1 MQAYSRSQGKI
12 IDVPD
17 TQTTQQTTGGSG
29 INGDQLK
36 QAALM
41 DLLTTGGKNISKIQA
56 VQSMFS
62 DTQGKK
68 DAAALRK
75 EFSTETKNLGFQELQ
90 NSWNKVQNAGEGGAG
105 DLTIVYS
112 YIKALDPTTAVREGE
127 INLTKAAES
136 IPSNIIRAY
145 NKAKQGQAISPQVR
159 QQMIAEIGT
168 MYNERAK
175 KQQELNAFY
184 SGLASDSGLD
194 PKDVIGRVG
203 TIEFADIPTTAGQTV
218 NPGVGSRLV
227 AGAKNNLNSILGIP
241 GALLQETGSRINQ
254 VVTNPREALRQY
266 PETVKEGIKA
276 TTYGPLASVLG
287 EYNQLLGEPLK
298 GGDVFGR
305 AVNRAIDNPVYTALD
320 LLPFLKSKGVKLPK
334 VKGPM
339 ESVGNM
345 RQQAAEVAQKSSGG
359 IAGEALTKAGRNTL
373 KTATGTTRGEIA
385 QFVEADK
392 PVFGGRAISIEE
404 SLDILKSANTAYTAA
419 GKVGRTAEAMYNKAI
434 GDAIRGELQR
444 VAPDVAKANKLFN
457 FLYNAPKIAQKTSW
471 LALKATGIGK
481 LLGL

>member
-1 MQAYSRSQGKI
+1 MQAYSKSQGKI
-12 IDVPD
+12 IEIPD
-17 TQTTQQTTGGSG
+17 TQTTQQSTGGSG
-29 INGDQLK
+29 TNSEQLK

-41 DLLTTGGKNISKIQA
+41 DLLTTGGKNLSKIQA

-68 DAAALRK
+68 DATALRK

-145 NKAKQGQAISPQVR
+145 NKAKKGQAISPQVR

-203 TIEFADIPTTAGQTV
+203 TIEFAEIPKIKQKKKDTSIGGALGGILGGAGGFMVGGPIGAGLGATAGYGAGGATQEMIQDLTGRQTEQPLEQV
-218 NPGVGSRLV
+218 KKVGGGAIG
-227 AGAKNNLNSILGIP
+227 AGATALSVANLFNL
-241 GALLQETGSRINQ
+241 
-254 VVTNPREALRQY
+254 
-266 PETVKEGIKA
+266 
-276 TTYGPLASVLG
+276 
-287 EYNQLLGEPLK
+287 LK
-298 GGDVFGR
+298 GGAG
-305 AVNRAIDNPVYTALD
+305 
-320 LLPFLKSKGVKLPK
+320 LLKAG
-334 VKGPM
+334 GPM
-339 ESVGNM
+339 KYVGNI
-345 RQQAAEVAQKSSGG
+345 RQQASQAAQKTSGG
-359 IAGEALTKAGRNTL
+359 ISGEALTKAGQKALRA
-373 KTATGTTRGEIA
+373 ATGTTREEIA
-385 QFVEADK
+385 KFVQADK
-392 PVFGGRAISIEE
+392 AVFGKKPIPIDE

-419 GKVGRTAEAMYNKAI
+419 GKVGRTAEAMYNKAL

-444 VAPDVAKANKLFN
+444 VAPKVAEANKMFN
-457 FLYNAPKIAQKTSW
+457 FLYNAPKTAQKTSW
-471 LALKATGIGK
+471 LALKATGIGR